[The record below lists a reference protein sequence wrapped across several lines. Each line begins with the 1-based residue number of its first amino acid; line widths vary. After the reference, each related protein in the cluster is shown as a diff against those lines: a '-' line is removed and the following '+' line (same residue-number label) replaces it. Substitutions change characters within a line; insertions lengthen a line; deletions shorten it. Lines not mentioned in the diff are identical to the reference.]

1 MCTILLL
8 TWYSQVQAYMQKA
21 GDTCD
26 ISPQF
31 FLDFPQNF
39 RLRTRNQYCTQAIA
53 WGSTIL
59 DGGSTILDGSSTI
72 FCRFSPFFIDFHD
85 LRTFVAIYILSR
97 FTHFFR
103 NFFLAKIAFSA
114 TSHVFCM
121 YGPGEDQSGHFN
133 VILENFGGGP
143 VKKHPVLSWH
153 FNALCVKPLR
163 IWEIKNL
170 AKWVPPPPFSVVE
183 IFSEKNIWVTTFSQ
197 FHFLSNIWVQV
208 ENLCRQ

>member
-1 MCTILLL
+1 
-8 TWYSQVQAYMQKA
+8 MQKA

-26 ISPQF
+26 ISPQI
-31 FLDFPQNF
+31 FLNFLQNF

-85 LRTFVAIYILSR
+85 LRTFVAFYILSQ

-114 TSHVFCM
+114 TSHVFCIYAYM
-121 YGPGEDQSGHFN
+121 LPSNRLFLYSCGKITKIACSSYKAKGGITWSQ
-133 VILENFGGGP
+133 ENA
-143 VKKHPVLSWH
+143 K
-153 FNALCVKPLR
+153 A
-163 IWEIKNL
+163 
-170 AKWVPPPPFSVVE
+170 AKWQ
-183 IFSEKNIWVTTFSQ
+183 ILQK
-197 FHFLSNIWVQV
+197 
-208 ENLCRQ
+208 